1 MQVCFLKLQ
10 SGEEIVG
17 KVDNMAAFSEEI
29 ELSEPLRMQ
38 YVQQD
43 PIHMTI
49 GLTKWL
55 PFLDQD
61 VVNIKSSAVT
71 VFAPAGVEMTEYY
84 KHCLENEAQFD
95 LAQNQKPPSPEEIES
110 HQKRLV
116 KIQEAR
122 EAIRLNEL
130 QSNNSFTIH

>member
-17 KVDNMAAFSEEI
+17 KVNNMAVFSEEI
-29 ELSEPLRMQ
+29 ELCEPLRMQ

-61 VVNIKSSAVT
+61 VVHIKSSAVT
-71 VFAPAGVEMTEYY
+71 VFEAAGEEMTEYY
-84 KHCLENEAQFD
+84 KHCLENEAHH
-95 LAQNQKPPSPEEIES
+95 QNEPSPEEIEM
-110 HQKRLV
+110 HHKRLS

-122 EAIRLNEL
+122 QAIRLNEM
-130 QSNNSFTIH
+130 QSNNSFTVH

>member
-10 SGEEIVG
+10 SGEEIIG

-61 VVNIKSSAVT
+61 VVHIKSSAVT
-71 VFAPAGVEMTEYY
+71 VFAAAGVEMIEYY
-84 KHCLENEAQFD
+84 KHCLENEEQFD
-95 LAQNQKPPSPEEIES
+95 LAQNQNPPSPEEIEK

>member
-29 ELSEPLRMQ
+29 ELCEPLRMQ

-61 VVNIKSSAVT
+61 VVYIKSSSIT
-71 VFAPAGVEMTEYY
+71 VFAAAGEEMTEYY
-84 KHCLENEAQFD
+84 KHCLENDPVTF
-95 LAQNQKPPSPEEIES
+95 
-110 HQKRLV
+110 
-116 KIQEAR
+116 R
-122 EAIRLNEL
+122 EASAGSQVSTSQSPTL
-130 QSNNSFTIH
+130 Q